1 MAHCRT
7 LMAMILRGATVLLL
21 SMAVVGC
28 GADPD
33 RPSRTAQRPPLD
45 GLVLLSGTTDAQSL
59 VTWETGGSERDLP
72 LADPGTA
79 WLSANR
85 HGRLL
90 VTLADGTLRRSTLL
104 TSGDPF
110 EWQPTPDEDAHLP
123 NEPLYF
129 ATWSPDGL
137 AAAAIATDLRE
148 RWTLVII
155 DPLEDATLEIAIA
168 PAVVP
173 APPAWLDDDRVVIA
187 AGQGITVLNTQ
198 TREVIPGPAG
208 VGLLSVAADGERS
221 AVARPDGST
230 IDVRLT
236 AAWLA
241 GGSAVEASL
250 EGDGRVGGLALDRRG
265 QRLAAIW
272 ERSDGQPSVMTI
284 YEREGT
290 SWGEVDSRE
299 LPGGAVRGVVSWLP

>member
-7 LMAMILRGATVLLL
+7 LMAILRGATILFLALAVL
-21 SMAVVGC
+21 GC

-33 RPSRTAQRPPLD
+33 RPSRSAQRPPLD
-45 GLVLLSGTTDAQSL
+45 GLVLLSGTTAAQSL
-59 VTWETGGSERDLP
+59 VTWETGGAERSLP

-79 WLSANR
+79 WMSANR

-110 EWQPTPDEDAHLP
+110 EWQPTPDEDTNLP
-123 NEPLYF
+123 DEPLYF

-148 RWTLVII
+148 RWTLLVI
-155 DPLEDATLEIAIA
+155 DPLDDATLEFAMD
-168 PAVVP
+168 PATMP
-173 APPAWLDDDRVVIA
+173 APPAWLDDDRIVIP
-187 AGQGITVLNTQ
+187 AGEGIAVINTQ
-198 TREVIPGPAG
+198 TREVIPGPAD

-221 AVARPDGST
+221 AVVRPDRSA
-230 IDVRLT
+230 IDIRLT
-236 AAWLA
+236 ASWLA
-241 GGSAVEASL
+241 GDTAAEASL
-250 EGDGRVGGLALDRRG
+250 DGDGRVGGLALDRRG

-272 ERSDGQPSVMTI
+272 ERSDGRPAALTI

-290 SWGEVDSRE
+290 SWREVDSRE
-299 LPGGAVRGVVSWLP
+299 LPDGAVRGVVSWLP

>member
-7 LMAMILRGATVLLL
+7 LMAILRGATILLL
-21 SMAVVGC
+21 AVAVLGC
-28 GADPD
+28 ADDPD
-33 RPSRTAQRPPLD
+33 RPSRAAQRPPLD
-45 GLVLLSGTTDAQSL
+45 GLVLLSGTTDARSL
-59 VTWETGGSERDLP
+59 VTWETGGAQRDLP

-104 TSGDPF
+104 TSGDPL
-110 EWQPTPDEDAHLP
+110 EWQETPDKDAHLP
-123 NEPLYF
+123 DEPLYF

-137 AAAAIATDLRE
+137 AAAAIATDRRE

-155 DPLEDATLEIAIA
+155 DPLEDATLEIAID
-168 PAVVP
+168 PAAVP
-173 APPAWLDDDRVVIA
+173 APPAWLDDDRVVID
-187 AGQGITVLNTQ
+187 AGEQATILNTQ
-198 TREVIPGPAG
+198 TREVVPGPAG
-208 VGLLSVAADGERS
+208 VGLVSVSADGERS
-221 AVARPDGST
+221 AVARVDGSA

-241 GGSAVEASL
+241 GDATAEASL
-250 EGDGRVGGLALDRRG
+250 EGDGRVGALALDRRG

-272 ERSDGQPSVMTI
+272 ERSDGPSVMTI

-290 SWGEVDSRE
+290 SWREVDSRE
-299 LPGGAVRGVVSWLP
+299 LPDGAVRGVVSWLP